1 MFSCSMESLF
11 VLSLAIQYHYT
22 LMNIN
27 SVNSIDL
34 SWFYLVGLRG
44 EILEG
49 GPLEVGDAESDCLS

>member
-1 MFSCSMESLF
+1 
-11 VLSLAIQYHYT
+11 
-22 LMNIN
+22 MNIN